1 MKSSIMPINEA
12 SPLSIDE
19 QLNLFAGR
27 DAWHYPAIPSLNL
40 PAMQVADCG
49 HGVTLVA
56 PPYGS
61 ATCFPTSVGMAATW
75 NQPLIEEVGQALG
88 RETRAK
94 NCRMLLG
101 PMVNLH
107 RLPCGGRNYETF
119 SEDPV
124 LAGKMASAI
133 IRGIQ
138 SEGTSACIK
147 SFACNNQQFNQ
158 KNISAEV
165 DPRTL
170 RELYLKVFEIAYR
183 EGQPW
188 ATMTCYNPING
199 EYPGDSQT
207 WLQGVLRDEMGF
219 DGFIVS
225 DWNALQGEGAIQ
237 SSVDME
243 MPGPGKV
250 LTPERLRDALELGLV
265 DEAELER
272 RLQRI
277 IELYEKCEPAR
288 KGERYSPPE
297 LDSPRHR
304 SIALR
309 AAEEAITLLKNDG
322 ALLPFDRTRIKRLA
336 VIGPNAANARLG
348 GGGSASVSPFYA
360 ISPLQG
366 IRDLVGDSVDV
377 LFAEGCSQ
385 GSNLP
390 TVPPEFLSPVDGEF
404 GQGLTAEYFQVD
416 HFLSDEAPSVTQTN
430 GQIDFSW
437 GWASPATSL
446 PRNDY
451 VVRWSGKLRLPAAGQ
466 YRFSIATQEGIGR
479 VDFDGETVIDCW
491 SDFDP
496 TNFESAYA
504 NRAGEFAIEIDAPRD
519 VELCVLY
526 RKTKT
531 RGGMH
536 FGWETPFSQDPIEAA
551 VELAAS
557 CDAVVIAGGLSNQFE
572 GGDCD
577 RKAFALP
584 GCQAELIRRV
594 CAANPRTA
602 VVLKNGTPV
611 DYRDW
616 LDAAPALLEAYYPG
630 QEGGTAIARVLFGEV
645 NPSGK
650 LPDTHPNN
658 WEEVPCM
665 QFYPGENG
673 KTEYGEGL
681 MVGYRHYDAAGVE
694 PVFPF
699 GFGLSYTTFEIGVPK
714 LSGALTEGSEI
725 EVSVP
730 VANTGNRAGQE
741 VVQVY
746 LEWVNPPAGRPPR
759 ALINFAKLALKPGE
773 TQTARLAV
781 HYRDL
786 LTYNADH
793 AAWELEH
800 REFNLCIGN
809 SSRSLQRIKLRLN

>member
-1 MKSSIMPINEA
+1 MSVDKIAVP
-12 SPLSIDE
+12 PLEE
-19 QLNLFAGR
+19 QLRLFAGL
-27 DAWHYPAIPSLNL
+27 DAWNFPGVPSMDIP
-40 PAMQVADCG
+40 PMQVADCG

-61 ATCFPTSVGMAATW
+61 ASCFPTSVGMAATW
-75 NQPLIEEVGQALG
+75 NPALIEEVGAALG

-147 SFACNNQQFNQ
+147 SFACNNQQFDQ
-158 KNISAEV
+158 KKISAEV

-170 RELYLKVFEIAYR
+170 RELYLKIFAIAFR
-183 EGQPW
+183 EADPW
-188 ATMTCYNPING
+188 AVMTCYNPING
-199 EYPGDSQT
+199 EYPGDSRE

-225 DWNALQGEGAIQ
+225 DWTALQGEGAIQ
-237 SSVDME
+237 SSCDME

-250 LTPERLRDALELGLV
+250 LTAERLRDALDRGLI
-265 DEAELER
+265 DEAEIQR
-272 RLQRI
+272 RMQRLI
-277 IELYEKCEPAR
+277 DLYEKCEPAR

-304 SIALR
+304 AVAQR

-322 ALLPFDRTRIKRLA
+322 AVLPLDRSRIKRLA

-348 GGGSASVSPFYA
+348 GGGSASVSPYFS

-366 IRDLVGDSVDV
+366 IRDLVGDDAEV

-390 TVPPEFLSPVDGEF
+390 TVHADYLAPSGSDF
-404 GQGLTAEYFQVD
+404 GKGLTAEYFEVKK
-416 HFLSDEAPSVTQTN
+416 FLADDAPSVTQTDA
-430 GQIDFSW
+430 QIDFSW
-437 GWASPATSL
+437 GWASPATGL

-451 VVRWSGKLRLPAAGQ
+451 VVRWTGKLRLPQPGK

-491 SDFDP
+491 NDFDEG
-496 TNFESAYA
+496 NFESAYA
-504 NRAGEFAIEIDAPRD
+504 NLSGEFELEITKARE
-519 VELCVLY
+519 VELLVIY

-536 FGWETPFSQDPIEAA
+536 FGWETPFSQDPIEEA
-551 VELAAS
+551 VELAKT

-572 GGDCD
+572 GGACD
-577 RKAFALP
+577 RKFFELP
-584 GCQAELIRRV
+584 GRQAELIRRV
-594 CAANPRTA
+594 AAANPQTV

-616 LDAAPALLEAYYPG
+616 LDSVPALLEAYYPG
-630 QEGGTAIARVLFGEV
+630 QAGGAAIANVLFGEV

-650 LPDTHPNN
+650 LPDTHPNC
-658 WEEVPCM
+658 WEEVPSM
-665 QFYPGENG
+665 HYYPGENG
-673 KTEYGEGL
+673 KTDYGEGL
-681 MVGYRHYDAAGVE
+681 MVGYRHYDTAGLA

-699 GFGLSYTTFEIGVPK
+699 GFGLSYTTFEIGAPQLVGT
-714 LSGALTEGSEI
+714 LHEGGEIALT
-725 EVSVP
+725 VP
-730 VANTGNRAGQE
+730 VTNTGDRAGKE
-741 VVQVY
+741 VVQIY

-759 ALINFAKLALKPGE
+759 ALIDFAKVKVAPGE
-773 TQTARLAV
+773 TREAMFAIP
-781 HYRDL
+781 YREL
-786 LTYNADH
+786 LTYNPAS

-800 REFNLCIGN
+800 HEFNICVGN
-809 SSRSLQRIKLRLN
+809 SSRSLQRIPLPLN